1 MSPENTTLSATDL
14 RLCWLE
20 EIEDGQG
27 LRVDLDGHEPF
38 AVFRVDG
45 GYFVIDDT
53 CTHGNASL
61 SEGLLEGEQVECPWH
76 SSRFCLRTGAALN
89 FPAQA
94 PVRVY
99 PTLVKDGEL
108 YIQTLAAPA

>member
-1 MSPENTTLSATDL
+1 MSTETPTSLAPSL
-14 RLCWLE
+14 RLCWLD
-20 EIEDGQG
+20 EIENGQS
-27 LRVDLDGHEPF
+27 LRVDLDGHTPF

-61 SEGLLEGEQVECPWH
+61 SEGLVEGEQVECPWH

-99 PTLVKDGEL
+99 PAHVKDGEL
-108 YIQTLAAPA
+108 YIKTPAVPT